1 MQAFA
6 LARTFT
12 AQRDRNVFVETDHL
26 TKRYGDVTALHQC
39 SLEVRRGEVFGLL
52 GPNGAGKTTLLR
64 MLLGFLH
71 PTSGEARIDGFDC
84 CRQSLEVR
92 QRVSYLPGEVRLFRH
107 MRGRDVLHF
116 FAHVRSTGNL
126 DRATKLAQQL
136 DLDLSRRVSFM
147 STGMRQKLAL
157 AATLSADTPLIILDE
172 PTSNL
177 DPTVRGTVMGMVAK
191 ARRQGRTVMFSSH
204 VLSEVEETC
213 DRVMIL
219 RAGRLVHTQVMSE
232 LRRRHR
238 IHATMRGSIPPVPPD
253 LDQQL
258 SISESDDGHVMIE
271 TPGELSPLL
280 GWLSTL
286 DLHEVRIEPVG
297 LRAVYDQFHSELS

>member
-1 MQAFA
+1 MDLIAAINHWKYASASRTCLAKFA
-6 LARTFT
+6 
-12 AQRDRNVFVETDHL
+12 
-26 TKRYGDVTALHQC
+26 
-39 SLEVRRGEVFGLL
+39 
-52 GPNGAGKTTLLR
+52 
-64 MLLGFLH
+64 
-71 PTSGEARIDGFDC
+71 
-84 CRQSLEVR
+84 
-92 QRVSYLPGEVRLFRH
+92 
-107 MRGRDVLHF
+107 F
-116 FAHVRSTGNL
+116 FATCEVEMSCTSSPTYDPLAIWIGPQ
-126 DRATKLAQQL
+126 DYAQQL

-213 DRVMIL
+213 DRVVIL
-219 RAGRLVHTQVMSE
+219 RAGQLVHTQVMSE

-238 IHATMRGSIPPVPPD
+238 IHATMRGSIPTVPPD

-258 SISESDDGHVMIE
+258 SISMSDDGHVMIE